1 MFTGRKKI
9 VKAKGAEPDE
19 FEQSVAQELF
29 NLEMSQAEIKSDLQN
44 LHIVAAKQVEIQGGK
59 KAIIIFVPYKLL
71 TQYHKIQSRLV
82 RELEK
87 KFRCVRRGTR
97 GRLLPRVQRRELG
110 QRRESG
116 ARGGGGGG
124 GDLGSKD
131 EAWLSGG
138 LGVRTGNG
146 DVFVASVC
154 GRGAP

>member
-87 KFRCVRRGTR
+87 KFRCVRIGERR
-97 GRLLPRVQRRELG
+97 LPRAEGTWAKEGIGAR
-110 QRRESG
+110 G
-116 ARGGGGGG
+116 ARGGWGG

-131 EAWLSGG
+131 EAWLFGV
-138 LGVRTGNG
+138 LGV
-146 DVFVASVC
+146 
-154 GRGAP
+154 